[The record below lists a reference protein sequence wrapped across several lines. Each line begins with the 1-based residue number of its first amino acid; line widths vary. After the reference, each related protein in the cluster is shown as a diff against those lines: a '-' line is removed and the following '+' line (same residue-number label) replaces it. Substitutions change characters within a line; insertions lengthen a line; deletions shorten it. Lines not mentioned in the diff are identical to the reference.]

1 MSNYRRVAIGR
12 TVFFTVNTQQRR
24 KLLTTSLG
32 RQCLRFAIE
41 QTRAE
46 LPFSI
51 VAFVLLPDHLHTIW
65 ELPQTSTN
73 FSLRWQKIKAAF
85 SKRWNQEG
93 GTRFPISESREA
105 RGETGIWQRRFY
117 EHTCR
122 DEDDL
127 KRCVDY
133 IHINPVKHQLVT
145 KTAEWPWS
153 SFHRYVDLGEYD
165 TEWGDSRYW
174 RGDEFRDFD

>member
-12 TVFFTVNTQQRR
+12 TVFFTVNTENRR
-24 KLLTTSLG
+24 PLLTTLLG
-32 RQCLRFAIE
+32 RQSLRVAIE
-41 QTRAE
+41 KTRVE
-46 LPFSI
+46 LPFSVI
-51 VAFVLLPDHLHTIW
+51 AFVLLPDHLHTIW
-65 ELPQTSTN
+65 ELPKGSED
-73 FSLRWQKIKAAF
+73 FSKRWQKIKATF
-85 SKRWNQEG
+85 SKHWKQKGGKIFPVNQ
-93 GTRFPISESREA
+93 SRES

-145 KTAEWPWS
+145 QAAQWPWS
-153 SFHRYVDLGEYD
+153 SFHRFVRLGEYD
-165 TEWGDSRYW
+165 LKWGNSQFW